1 MHPAVVRFMA
11 GVGRRVLLW
20 VVAALVIAAI
30 RHAFRG
36 HH

>member
-1 MHPAVVRFMA
+1 MPPAVTRFAA

-20 VVAALVIAAI
+20 FVAALVIATI
-30 RHAFRG
+30 RHIWRA